1 MKKMISILTMLFL
14 CTQIGSAVFADGT
27 ESIENEFTDIHFLTA
42 VRETI
47 GKTNGEPIYPA
58 DVATITE
65 LDIHEKEIK
74 DLHGLEYFTGLKS
87 FICYFNE
94 FSEMDLSHN
103 TNLTYI
109 DFSYNVDIKT
119 VDFSYNTALET
130 VECNYTT
137 VERLDMTKNTNL
149 KTLICYGTE
158 ISELKLENNVQLE
171 VLEAWDMQLKQ
182 LDVSKNVNLKY
193 LDCSWNQLTEL
204 DVSNQ
209 SNLEFLGCDHN
220 YMNSDPKKSI
230 IGYGAVTMQL
240 GEPKTFD
247 DCQETGFAYYPQETP
262 EKTYPYDIT
271 DLHLTDTSGAEI
283 EKPQENKSFIV
294 QADIVKTAQ
303 RAEKDYLFVAV
314 YGKDGAIMSLDYV
327 KATFVTDG
335 ACSFGFYV
343 PAQEKP
349 VGYVKA
355 FVWNTFSSMEPLAE
369 MKLLAFGEN

>member
-1 MKKMISILTMLFL
+1 
-14 CTQIGSAVFADGT
+14 
-27 ESIENEFTDIHFLTA
+27 
-42 VRETI
+42 
-47 GKTNGEPIYPA
+47 
-58 DVATITE
+58 
-65 LDIHEKEIK
+65 
-74 DLHGLEYFTGLKS
+74 
-87 FICYFNE
+87 
-94 FSEMDLSHN
+94 MDFSHN
-103 TNLTYI
+103 A
-109 DFSYNVDIKT
+109 
-119 VDFSYNTALET
+119 ALET

-137 VERLDMTKNTNL
+137 VERLDIKKNINL
-149 KTLICYGTE
+149 KRLVCYGTE
-158 ISELKLENNVQLE
+158 ISEMNLENNLQIE
-171 VLEAWDMQLKQ
+171 VLDAWDMQLKQ

-209 SNLEFLGCDHN
+209 PNLEFLMCDHN

-240 GEPKTFD
+240 GEPQTYD
-247 DCQETGFAYYPQETP
+247 YQETGFVYYPQETP

-271 DLHLTDTSGAEI
+271 DLRLTDTSGAEI

-294 QADIVKTAQ
+294 QADIVKTEQ
-303 RAEKDYLFVAV
+303 RAEQDYLFVAV
-314 YGKDGAIMSLDYV
+314 YGKDGALMSLDYA

-369 MKLLAFGEN
+369 MELLAFGKN